1 NNDENKSWSSDPYN
15 DGRDKESKNSEGI
28 DHISFEDTKNTG
40 GFTGRDESE
49 HPDDSEPAEVVSDI
63 EENET
68 LDENNKESEG
78 DEKSYQEFNEMF
90 KIANVVPD
98 SQSVVNP
105 RRSSRKTSMPKKFS
119 DFKVDT
125 KVKYSIDKQKKR
137 IDYEE
142 NFTPVV
148 KIVTV

>member
-1 NNDENKSWSSDPYN
+1 MPTWQSHE
-15 DGRDKESKNSEGI
+15 
-28 DHISFEDTKNTG
+28 T
-40 GFTGRDESE
+40 RDESE

-90 KIANVVPD
+90 KTTNVVPD

-125 KVKYSIDKQKKR
+125 KVKYSIDK
-137 IDYEE
+137 
-142 NFTPVV
+142 
-148 KIVTV
+148 